1 MTTWRDLSGQ
11 EQAILVG
18 VVLNRDGRRKV
29 PVDRWQSDPFVYLR
43 TFDLIIA
50 IARQG
55 DDVIYTISPQAISLL
70 LSAPDDADGQ
80 RIFPT
85 HVHIQEMKHKL
96 RAK

>member
-18 VVLNRDGRRKV
+18 VVLSRDGRRKV
-29 PVDRWQSDPFVYLR
+29 PADRWQSGPFVYLR

-55 DDVIYTISPQAISLL
+55 DDVIYTISPHAIDLL

-96 RAK
+96 KAK